1 MKGNRVV
8 QNQSGLNTKAAVSD
22 SYSLWDI
29 PHIVHKKETLMTC
42 PKDDAATIM
51 ILEGVVVCF

>member
-1 MKGNRVV
+1 MV